1 MRIALH
7 AVFSLLLL
15 ASCANAVVEEQV
27 DGVDGDVVTCG
38 EGDGLSPCLDPNG
51 ETMSQAENPDY
62 LGGDSTEQIEQ
73 SSAEIRNETPKE
85 LDKTIEEMEDAGD

>member
-7 AVFSLLLL
+7 AVLSLLLL
-15 ASCANAVVEEQV
+15 ASCADAVVEEQ
-27 DGVDGDVVTCG
+27 VDGDVVTCG

-62 LGGDSTEQIEQ
+62 LGSDSTEQIEQ

-85 LDKTIEEMEDAGD
+85 LDKTIEEMEDADD

>member
-7 AVFSLLLL
+7 AAFPLLLL

-27 DGVDGDVVTCG
+27 DDVDGDVVTCG

-51 ETMSQAENPDY
+51 DTMSEAENPDY

-85 LDKTIEEMEDAGD
+85 LERTIDEIEESD

>member
-27 DGVDGDVVTCG
+27 DDVDGDVVTCG

-51 ETMSQAENPDY
+51 DTMSEAENPDY

-73 SSAEIRNETPKE
+73 SSTEIRDETPKE
-85 LDKTIEEMEDAGD
+85 LERTIEDMEESD

>member
-7 AVFSLLLL
+7 AVLSLLLL

-27 DGVDGDVVTCG
+27 DDVDGDVVTCG

-51 ETMSQAENPDY
+51 DTMSEAENPDY
-62 LGGDSTEQIEQ
+62 LGSDSTEQIEQ
-73 SSAEIRNETPKE
+73 SSTEIRDETPKE
-85 LDKTIEEMEDAGD
+85 LERTIEDMEESD

>member
-27 DGVDGDVVTCG
+27 DAVDGDVIACG
-38 EGDGLSPCLDPNG
+38 EGEGLSPCLDANG
-51 ETMSQAENPDY
+51 ETMSEAENPDY
-62 LGGDSTEQIEQ
+62 IEMDSTQQLEE
-73 SSAEIRNETPKE
+73 SSKAIRAETPKE
-85 LDKTIEEMEDAGD
+85 LEHTIQDMEESD